1 MQARSGPLQQKVLTW
16 DTWVS
21 FGRTAEVTASPGL
34 NYVCLW
40 LPGMGMVSPQ
50 TQQVH
55 LLGQCMHL
63 NHSDLCGFMNTV
75 ALFSPSSSTHFCLF
89 FFFFNLNGNFKK
101 YLILL
106 LFLKILSLFAFS
118 YFRTLCF
125 ICDCDTVIFH
135 SGKRTDIVATTT
147 QLQCPNKHLCVFYH
161 RPSTVL
167 NVLYASTLLNV
178 KIQ

>member
-1 MQARSGPLQQKVLTW
+1 MQHSGSQLLQPVLRWGWILARCADHRLMGAGEKWSSVAEGIDLGYVGLVWPHWWGYWHHQGLTLCACGSQGW
-16 DTWVS
+16 AWS
-21 FGRTAEVTASPGL
+21 AH
-34 NYVCLW
+34 
-40 LPGMGMVSPQ
+40 

-63 NHSDLCGFMNTV
+63 NRSDLRGFMNTV
-75 ALFSPSSSTHFCLF
+75 ALFSLSSSTHFC
-89 FFFFNLNGNFKK
+89 FFFFNWNGNFKK

-135 SGKRTDIVATTT
+135 SGKE
-147 QLQCPNKHLCVFYH
+147 Q
-161 RPSTVL
+161 
-167 NVLYASTLLNV
+167 TL
-178 KIQ
+178 